1 MAKYRRKVSVG
12 GEGVNSEDV
21 NKSSKTGDV
30 EVLEARD
37 MSDDERLVIDPSR
50 VEASYAFAD
59 AKKKLRLV
67 LSTADMQ
74 QVPNGIPAMVS
85 FYSSQLNLFYL
96 QICFLKL
103 YR

>member
-1 MAKYRRKVSVG
+1 MN

-21 NKSSKTGDV
+21 NKPNKARDV

-37 MSDDERLVIDPSR
+37 VSDDERLVIDPSR
-50 VEASYAFAD
+50 VEVSYAFAD

-74 QVPNGIPAMVS
+74 QVPDGIPSMVI
-85 FYSSQLNLFYL
+85 FLLINL
-96 QICFLKL
+96 
-103 YR
+103 